1 MLNLDY
7 QIIQTD
13 FNEDLKNKEI
23 LNKNG
28 EVVGKVI
35 RKY

>member
-1 MLNLDY
+1 VLNLDY

>member
-1 MLNLDY
+1 MINLDD
-7 QIIQTD
+7 QIIETD

-23 LNKNG
+23 INKDG

-35 RKY
+35 GNF

>member
-1 MLNLDY
+1 VLNLDD